1 MLSSNDRISQN
12 IDRREQRIR
21 QMKAKEARDKR
32 KQEAIKRDRQRIIGE
47 IISDIFPEV
56 MRFQPYR
63 THVGNQKEFAPLI
76 RFLTEFAADKEYISN
91 LKERV
96 KRGMST

>member
-1 MLSSNDRISQN
+1 MLNSNGRISQN

-21 QMKAKEARDKR
+21 QMKAKEARDQR
-32 KQEAIKRDRQRIIGE
+32 KQEAIKRDRNRVIGE

-56 MRFQPYR
+56 MRFQPCR
-63 THVGNQKEFAPLI
+63 TFAGNQKEFTPLI
-76 RFLTEFAADKEYISN
+76 RFLTEFADDKEYISN

-96 KRGMST
+96 KRDMSI